1 MLSDLYRGS
10 SIFLILWWLWV
21 SCDKSPTGVSLR
33 WSAHSRE
40 DRPQRCSDF
49 GSLLG
54 NFKPWPS
61 EPAPVGSTCE
71 WVTTRLAFLSV
82 TLLDRIVFN
91 DLLLCSCPY
100 QDDRYLTTLIPV
112 DGSSGLLFPTHYKR
126 FVLKMFTFVE
136 PATLA
141 PLMEKVLH
149 YIFFFSSFF
158 FFFFFCIWL
167 YVSKICSLPG
177 FHSLQYISLYPNS
190 SRLLCL
196 ELQQEEWV
204 LLLLNGLWHTWALF
218 WLSSLLQR
226 EMLGNKQRVPLQLSP
241 VEKLSLNSCD
251 SFCNK
256 LYRFWIYFF
265 GSFNFFE
272 KSWVL
277 SILQIRAKLHLQ
289 IWWRIVE

>member
-71 WVTTRLAFLSV
+71 WVTTRLTFLSV

-141 PLMEKVLH
+141 PLMEKVLLF
-149 YIFFFSSFF
+149 IFFVFGFTCLKSVLCQVFIHCSTSVCTPTPADSCVWSCNRKSECNFYLMVCGILKPFSEFLLS
-158 FFFFFCIWL
+158 CRERCWETSRGCP
-167 YVSKICSLPG
+167 YSC
-177 FHSLQYISLYPNS
+177 LQWRNYP
-190 SRLLCL
+190 
-196 ELQQEEWV
+196 
-204 LLLLNGLWHTWALF
+204 
-218 WLSSLLQR
+218 
-226 EMLGNKQRVPLQLSP
+226 
-241 VEKLSLNSCD
+241 
-251 SFCNK
+251 
-256 LYRFWIYFF
+256 
-265 GSFNFFE
+265 
-272 KSWVL
+272 
-277 SILQIRAKLHLQ
+277 
-289 IWWRIVE
+289 